1 MSQGLERGTE
11 SHRACVVSETA
22 LCFVSLEPDGFTQPC
37 GSPQVTSTLGRPVCR
52 SAVGP
57 FVLACTP
64 TVDLCPEQRQSSP
77 PSSPASGRDR
87 LCPPEGQV
95 SDRTL
100 EWRAFR
106 GRPPAWREQ
115 MQSALR
121 GKGSRRPVPGLR
133 LRSQS
138 PGAQWSCSRLTAV
151 GWSLGY
157 SVRCRSHSH

>member
-64 TVDLCPEQRQSSP
+64 TVDLCSEQRQSSP

-87 LCPPEGQV
+87 LCPQRARCLTGPWSGEHSGDGPLPGVSKCSQLSEGRGAGVPFQV
-95 SDRTL
+95 
-100 EWRAFR
+100 
-106 GRPPAWREQ
+106 
-115 MQSALR
+115 
-121 GKGSRRPVPGLR
+121 
-133 LRSQS
+133 
-138 PGAQWSCSRLTAV
+138 
-151 GWSLGY
+151 
-157 SVRCRSHSH
+157 